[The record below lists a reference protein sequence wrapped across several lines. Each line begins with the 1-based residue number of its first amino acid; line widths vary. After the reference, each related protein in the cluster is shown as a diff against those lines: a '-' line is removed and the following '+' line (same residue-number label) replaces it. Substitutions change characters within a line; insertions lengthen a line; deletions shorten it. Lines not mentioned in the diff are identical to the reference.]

1 VRGGSGAGGI
11 MRIVELFDPNSNGTH
26 QFISFYIFDVTVS
39 ETHGSLSNICNWS
52 RDRADDFPNTHI

>member
-1 VRGGSGAGGI
+1 